1 MNLKLCLE
9 LVLYSGQQV
18 VIVRLNISEA
28 GMQKSYADS
37 LILKLSVILVK
48 VNWTDQDLNDDFQ
61 KGKSKK
67 KQNKDL

>member
-37 LILKLSVILVK
+37 LILKLCL
-48 VNWTDQDLNDDFQ
+48 
-61 KGKSKK
+61 
-67 KQNKDL
+67 